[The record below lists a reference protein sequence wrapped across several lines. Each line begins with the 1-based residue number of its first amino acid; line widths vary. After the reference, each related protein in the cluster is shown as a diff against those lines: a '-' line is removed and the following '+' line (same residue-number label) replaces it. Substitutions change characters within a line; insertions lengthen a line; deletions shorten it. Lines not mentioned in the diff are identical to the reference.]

1 MIAED
6 IERPAESRGVDP
18 AKRRQIIDGAS
29 RVFLAQGFDAASM
42 GAIAREAGVSKGTL
56 YVYFKSKEELFEAIV
71 EEQRRQQAEEIFTFD
86 GEAAID
92 AELRR
97 VGLGLARFLCR
108 PGRVSPL
115 RTVIAIA
122 DRMPEVGAKF
132 YQSGPATGIVRLKTY
147 LEDKVA
153 GRDSRS
159 RTIARWPPR
168 SSWTRACRRS
178 SSRCCSTSPAR
189 PRTRASSMW
198 STWPCARSWRRIG
211 LVERRP
217 VRAGSDLRLYPSRRC
232 CRGGAMVSD
241 PEGTDTS
248 RRGIH
253 HRAECAARVIPAPPT
268 RATILAPP
276 LQPGVVAL
284 ERRLTARVGS
294 RPPAESVHPA
304 ERGSAYSRAAMPG
317 RA

>member
-71 EEQRRQQAEEIFTFD
+71 EEQRRQQAEEIFTFN
-86 GEAAID
+86 GEADIEV
-92 AELRR
+92 ELRR

-108 PGRVSPL
+108 PGAVSPL

-153 GRDSRS
+153 SGILKPHDCEVAAAQFMDSCLSTIFKPMLFNFAGPPEDARIEHVVDMAV
-159 RTIARWPPR
+159 RTFLA
-168 SSWTRACRRS
+168 AY
-178 SSRCCSTSPAR
+178 
-189 PRTRASSMW
+189 
-198 STWPCARSWRRIG
+198 
-211 LVERRP
+211 
-217 VRAGSDLRLYPSRRC
+217 RAG
-232 CRGGAMVSD
+232 
-241 PEGTDTS
+241 
-248 RRGIH
+248 
-253 HRAECAARVIPAPPT
+253 
-268 RATILAPP
+268 
-276 LQPGVVAL
+276 
-284 ERRLTARVGS
+284 
-294 RPPAESVHPA
+294 
-304 ERGSAYSRAAMPG
+304 
-317 RA
+317 